1 MTEAKKPRIRKYAR
15 QSGEKKAPEALRSI
29 AAESVK
35 PQSKTDSVI
44 ALLSRGEGATLD
56 DMIAAT
62 GWLPHT
68 TRAALTGLR
77 KKGHDITSEKV
88 DGIRTYRIVV
98 TA

>member
-1 MTEAKKPRIRKYAR
+1 MKKPRTRKYAR
-15 QSGEKKAPEALRSI
+15 QLSETDAPEARCRT
-29 AAESVK
+29 AAKNAK
-35 PQSKTDSVI
+35 PQSKSDTLV

-88 DGIRTYRIVV
+88 DGVRTYRIMV
-98 TA
+98 AA